1 MKESRKDN
9 MKMKTL
15 FEFKQSGKSF
25 GEDCITEIKIYEDG
39 SLSYSVIDDNMMEN
53 WTKEKPANES
63 LSKQVSDLLQRNQSV
78 FEENDSD
85 CIYIRDEVKKI
96 DYEILLS
103 LRDYEPDRVYRT
115 DSYTD

>member
-78 FEENDSD
+78 FEENDSELNNRGTG
-85 CIYIRDEVKKI
+85 YFYEVKFGNKKFKFRSVGKLELI
-96 DYEILLS
+96 
-103 LRDYEPDRVYRT
+103 
-115 DSYTD
+115 